1 MAQRNGLITLQA
13 FLHKYFEKVSIDEDE
28 FSRYHI
34 IGCDGLRE
42 LSIYHLPM
50 VTNSVLTI
58 DTTNYT
64 ADYPDD
70 YINYLAVGIE
80 WHGKW
85 WTFTRDNRM
94 VDKTVAGIDG
104 EDLSGYNYV
113 IGAGAVG
120 GENRF
125 YFNDDPKNRR
135 FLFDEAYSSNVV
147 VLRYVSSG
155 VESVSYSSTTDVQF
169 PIQAESAM
177 EKYIRWMVCEY
188 DNGTAGECERRKKQ
202 YEEAVLMMRNL
213 DLPTVDEIRDIW
225 LGSSNQ
231 TFIRLP

>member
-13 FLHKYFEKVSIDEDE
+13 FLHKYFQKVGIDEDD
-28 FSRYHI
+28 FDRYHK
-34 IGCDGLRE
+34 IGCEGLKE
-42 LSIYHLPM
+42 LSIFHLPM
-50 VTNSVLTI
+50 VTNAVLSI

-70 YINYLAVGIE
+70 YINYLAIAVENG
-80 WHGKW
+80 GKW
-85 WTFTRDNRM
+85 WTFTRSHTM

-104 EDLSGYNYV
+104 EDLGEYNYV
-113 IGAGAVG
+113 AGAGSVG
-120 GENRF
+120 GGNEF
-125 YFNDDPKNRR
+125 YFDDDPKGRR
-135 FLFDEAYSSNVV
+135 FLFDEAYSSNTVII
-147 VLRYVSSG
+147 RYVSSG
-155 VESVSYSSTTDVQF
+155 VESVSYASDTDVQF
-169 PIQAESAM
+169 PIQAESSM

-188 DNGTAGECERRKKQ
+188 DDGPAGECERRKNQ

-213 DLPTVDEIRDIW
+213 DLPTADEVRDLW